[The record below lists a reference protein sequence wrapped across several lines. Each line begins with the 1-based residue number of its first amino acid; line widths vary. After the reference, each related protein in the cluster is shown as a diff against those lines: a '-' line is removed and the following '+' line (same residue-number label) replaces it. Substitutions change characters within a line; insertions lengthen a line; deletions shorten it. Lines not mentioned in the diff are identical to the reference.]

1 MAETPFHLDED
12 HSDHPPYGGSLASLA
27 NYRCSPVLQADGQGA
42 WGVRPVVELEILLP
56 VKGEMP
62 AGHPELGVAINT
74 HVALSLE
81 QAAQL
86 GFELLQAAN
95 EANTDR
101 GLMRWLI
108 EEHGADGAGAAY
120 SRHQQSILAFRAE
133 QVGDEPEEETTD
145 EHESEPSGQEAGS
158 DAPEGDEP
166 VSGPDAHD
174 TPGDGQQRPAGG
186 PTGAA

>member
-1 MAETPFHLDED
+1 
-12 HSDHPPYGGSLASLA
+12 
-27 NYRCSPVLQADGQGA
+27 VLQADGKGA

-56 VKGEMP
+56 LQGVPE
-62 AGHPELGVAINT
+62 GHPELGVSINT

-81 QAAQL
+81 QAARL
-86 GFELLQAAN
+86 GFELMNAAN

-108 EEHGADGAGAAY
+108 EEHGPLGAGAAY
-120 SRHQQSILAFRAE
+120 ARHQASILAHRAE
-133 QVGDEPEEETTD
+133 WEAAEHAGDEPEEETTD
-145 EHESEPSGQEAGS
+145 EHESEQSGQEAGS
-158 DAPEGDEP
+158 DAPEGGEP
-166 VSGPDAHD
+166 VSGPDNHD